1 MAPPLEEESE
11 VNFLHE
17 GAATAVK
24 AAENLTR
31 SLSHNVQWGM
41 DAAAEATKALVGAGP
56 PKRPASPPPSPPAAA
71 APAAAPAA
79 PERQATRSRSILRR
93 SGSSVSSGAGHSSS
107 PQFSPQLSS
116 AEQNR

>member
-1 MAPPLEEESE
+1 MRGKPVRYEPLEEESE

-41 DAAAEATKALVGAGP
+41 DAAMFLSMEATP
-56 PKRPASPPPSPPAAA
+56 C
-71 APAAAPAA
+71 
-79 PERQATRSRSILRR
+79 
-93 SGSSVSSGAGHSSS
+93 GSAV
-107 PQFSPQLSS
+107 
-116 AEQNR
+116 

>member
-56 PKRPASPPPSPPAAA
+56 PKRPAPRSPLPRKS
-71 APAAAPAA
+71 AP
-79 PERQATRSRSILRR
+79 RGATLRFFID
-93 SGSSVSSGAGHSSS
+93 VHK
-107 PQFSPQLSS
+107 
-116 AEQNR
+116 